1 MHDSQV
7 ASEPKS
13 APSAISTASQARLY
27 DLDARTRD
35 LLIESAPLMAKWST
49 KECKAKPLGGME
61 KWAKQNVV
69 RSNDRPTSCEWYHG
83 TWQYLRL
90 LNMVAV
96 PPWYSFYRRALSS
109 LLRKKP
115 QARVLI
121 SACADYGMLDT
132 LLQAIIAAGTTP
144 TVVICD
150 ICATP
155 LLACDWYAKRH
166 GLQIECI
173 CDNLFTTK
181 SLAAESFDIIVTD
194 EFFTVLSA
202 DDKPLAAAR
211 WKELL
216 KPGGAVVTTAMIGKP
231 TTPDLRARY
240 AEKGRRLL
248 TAKHDV
254 FCAID
259 DSSEQLVQR
268 IEQFA
273 TFHTRHMIV
282 GDHDIRRLLSGFYLG
297 FVVPTIT
304 PGECVNPTYS
314 LQIVATLPHLHATAS

>member
-1 MHDSQV
+1 MHGSQV
-7 ASEPKS
+7 ATEPTS
-13 APSAISTASQARLY
+13 ATSTISTAPRTKLY

-35 LLIESAPLMAKWST
+35 LLIESAPLMAGWSKT
-49 KECKAKPLGGME
+49 GCKAKPLGGME
-61 KWAKQNVV
+61 KWAKQNVAHI
-69 RSNDRPTSCEWYHG
+69 DERPASCDWYHG
-83 TWQYLRL
+83 TWQYMRL

-115 QARVLI
+115 HARVLI

-132 LLQAIIAAGTTP
+132 LQQAVIVAGTTP
-144 TVVICD
+144 TIIVCD

-155 LLACDWYAKRH
+155 LRSCEWYAKRH
-166 GLQIECI
+166 GLQVECI

-181 SLAAESFDIIVTD
+181 SLDAASFDIIVTD

-202 DDKPLAAAR
+202 EDKPLAAAR

-216 KPGGAVVTTAMIGKP
+216 KPGGTVVTTAMIGQP
-231 TTPDLRARY
+231 TTPELRARY

-248 TAKHDV
+248 AANHDV
-254 FCAID
+254 FAAMEESVDEIAERID
-259 DSSEQLVQR
+259 R
-268 IEQFA
+268 FA

-282 GDHDIRRLLSGFYLG
+282 DEQEIRRLLSGFYLG
-297 FVVPTIT
+297 FVVPTAT

-314 LQIVATLPHLHATAS
+314 LQIVATRPHLHATAS